1 MEPNEKEFAQVV
13 REQKSTIYTVCYM
26 FSMDNDEVND
36 LFQEILINLWKGF
49 ASFRRD
55 CSPRSWIWRVS
66 LNTCITWQR
75 RAARHAA
82 EPLPMSINLFDDSD
96 AESRQIRMLRS
107 RIHRLKPFDRA
118 IVLLWLESMS
128 YDEIGAIVGITAKNV
143 GVRLLRIRQQ
153 LKTMTDDDNDE

>member
-1 MEPNEKEFAQVV
+1 MNPTETEF
-13 REQKSTIYTVCYM
+13 EQLIKQNKSTIYTVCFM
-26 FSMDNDEVND
+26 FSNDQLQVD
-36 LFQEILINLWKGF
+36 DMFQETLINLWKGF